1 LTLKYL
7 YIVIKKIII
16 MNRQITKV
24 NISVSIDRKL
34 DNLMN
39 EKISNKSKYIE
50 WLIYQDLRNSGDER
64 ITKIIL

>member
-1 LTLKYL
+1 MD
-7 YIVIKKIII
+7 KKKTKI
-16 MNRQITKV
+16 NRT
-24 NISVSIDRKL
+24 VSIDRKL

-50 WLIYQDLRNSGDER
+50 WLIYQDLKNSDDER